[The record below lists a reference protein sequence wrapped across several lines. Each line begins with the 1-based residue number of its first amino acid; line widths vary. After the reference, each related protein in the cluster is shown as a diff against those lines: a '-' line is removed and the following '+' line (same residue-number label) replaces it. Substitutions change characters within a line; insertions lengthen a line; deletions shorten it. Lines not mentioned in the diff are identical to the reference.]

1 MNDAAT
7 PRQGIPVG
15 RGAALRGAADPSL
28 VAPTPSLPRM
38 TRLPLIVASIVVA
51 AAATTAFTTAA
62 PRQPR
67 TAQVMV
73 HCPAGNREAFVTPPR
88 VTVSVGDDIEWRVT
102 GQVASDSIVISLK
115 DGDQQWPFTGRPS
128 RGGTS
133 ARARNAQ
140 TPGTYGYNVTLQC
153 RIPGQGVQEVVIDP
167 DIIVN

>member
-1 MNDAAT
+1 M
-7 PRQGIPVG
+7 RRI
-15 RGAALRGAADPSL
+15 
-28 VAPTPSLPRM
+28 
-38 TRLPLIVASIVVA
+38 PLIIGSAVAVVA
-51 AAATTAFTTAA
+51 AATTFASADA
-62 PRQPR
+62 HQPR

-73 HCPAGNREAFVTPPR
+73 HCPAGNRDAFVTPQQ
-88 VTVSVGDDIEWRVT
+88 VTVSVGDDVEWRMT
-102 GQVASDSIVISLK
+102 GQVASDSIIISLK
-115 DGDQQWPFTGRPS
+115 DGDQQWPFNGRPS